1 MEQFLQKCWEQFELR
16 FFWHWLDSRVAR
28 KIVDHILKTAC
39 PKKYQKIIAKI
50 VRNQRKL
57 RSGGCFGRS
66 GSLPG
71 AMLTRL
77 GCRSAKMHARC
88 CQSCPIWCQLGGQVG
103 AKILKK
109 SIKNYLIFV
118 FFFGALLEAKLAPK
132 PLQNGGRNRL
142 QDAFQGAWKRKW
154 WKCDF
159 EQLYHVWA
167 IFWGSPRLGN
177 RRKNWKNLTTILS
190 KLEDALGIDFVWI
203 LSGFWRPSWRQN
215 RIKIWLK
222 FDWKFWW
229 KKDQQN
235 EPKSEGW

>member
-28 KIVDHILKTAC
+28 KIVDHILKQC
-39 PKKYQKIIAKI
+39 VQKCIKKSYQKSLKI
-50 VRNQRKL
+50 EENWGL
-57 RSGGCFGRS
+57 E
-66 GSLPG
+66 G
-71 AMLTRL
+71 A
-77 GCRSAKMHARC
+77 
-88 CQSCPIWCQLGGQVG
+88 LGGLG
-103 AKILKK
+103 ACLEPCWPGLAAEARKCTPDVAKVVQFGANLGVKLEPKSFKK
-109 SIKNYLIFV
+109 SIKNSLIFV

-159 EQLYHVWA
+159 EQHYHVLA

-177 RRKNWKNLTTILS
+177 RRKNWKNLKKILS
-190 KLEDALGIDFVWI
+190 KFKDTLVIDFGWI
-203 LSGFWRPSWRQN
+203 LCGFWRPSWRQN
-215 RIKIWLK
+215 RINIWLK

-229 KKDQQN
+229 KNDQQN
-235 EPKSEGW
+235 

>member
-28 KIVDHILKTAC
+28 KIVDHILKQC
-39 PKKYQKIIAKI
+39 VQKCIKKSYQKSLKI
-50 VRNQRKL
+50 EENWGL
-57 RSGGCFGRS
+57 E
-66 GSLPG
+66 G
-71 AMLTRL
+71 A
-77 GCRSAKMHARC
+77 
-88 CQSCPIWCQLGGQVG
+88 LGGLGPCLELCWPGLAAEARKCTPDVAKVVQFG
-103 AKILKK
+103 ANLGVKLEPKSFKK

-159 EQLYHVWA
+159 EQHYHVLA

-177 RRKNWKNLTTILS
+177 RRKNL
-190 KLEDALGIDFVWI
+190 
-203 LSGFWRPSWRQN
+203 
-215 RIKIWLK
+215 KIW
-222 FDWKFWW
+222 
-229 KKDQQN
+229 QRSYQ
-235 EPKSEGW
+235 S